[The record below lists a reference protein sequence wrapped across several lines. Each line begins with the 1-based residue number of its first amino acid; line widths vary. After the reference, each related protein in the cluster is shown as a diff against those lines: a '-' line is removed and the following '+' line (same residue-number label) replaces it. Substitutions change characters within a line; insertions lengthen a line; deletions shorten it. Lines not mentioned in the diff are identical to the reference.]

1 MRLSDQWLF
10 RRLGGRARRT
20 RGQSLVEF
28 ALVLPVLMLLLLI
41 TIDFGRLFL
50 SYVSL
55 NNTARV
61 AANYG
66 SLNVGPYTSGSTV
79 LTTYNTTVTAE
90 GGTFADT
97 CPIDNAAGNPDPN
110 NPPVP
115 TYPDGNGLGAISQA
129 TMTCRFSFLTPF
141 ISAFFG
147 GSLPMS
153 ATAQFPIRTGALASI
168 GAGTGVPVIVPPV
181 ANFSFIDVS
190 GGTVD
195 GSGNV
200 DGSSLSVKV
209 NFQDG
214 STSAQTWD
222 WSFGDGTA
230 DYTADAPPA
239 VPPAHTYTLPVDA
252 TAPFVYY
259 VRLTVTN
266 PAGTSSVIREVT
278 LNPAAA
284 NPVAAFYG
292 VPVGS
297 PPQASGGGAPP
308 TGTDIEGSRPLTVT
322 YYNTSVGATAYSW
335 DFGDGQTSTSTAPSH
350 QYTALGVYS
359 VTLSITSP
367 AGANPFT
374 RSNYVTV
381 GCVVPN
387 FANSGTDSAQSTWAS
402 AGFSGTITYLKQANG
417 STSTSPPSANKTII
431 SQTNT
436 NTTPLFNATGG
447 AFDDPTIS
455 GSVWQCAGDIT
466 LTYGP

>member
-1 MRLSDQWLF
+1 MRLSNQWQFL
-10 RRLGGRARRT
+10 RLGRRARRT

-28 ALVLPVLMLLLLI
+28 ALVLPVLLLLLLI

-79 LTTYNTTVTAE
+79 LATYNTTVTAE
-90 GGTFADT
+90 GTTFTDT
-97 CPIDNAAGNPDPN
+97 CPIDDAAGNPDPS

-168 GAGTGVPVIVPPV
+168 GAGTGVPVTVPPV
-181 ANFSFIDVS
+181 ANFSFVDVS
-190 GGTVD
+190 GGAVD
-195 GSGNV
+195 ASGNV
-200 DGSSLSVKV
+200 DGSNLSVTV
-209 NFQDG
+209 NFQDA
-214 STSAQTWD
+214 STNAQTWF
-222 WSFGDGTA
+222 WTFGDGTS
-230 DYTADAPPA
+230 YSADAPPG
-239 VPPAHTYTLPVDA
+239 VPTAHSYNLDPNA
-252 TAPFVYY
+252 TAPLVEY
-259 VRLTVTN
+259 VTLTVTN
-266 PAGTSSVIREVT
+266 PAGSSSVTREVT

-308 TGTDIEGSRPLTVT
+308 DGTNIQGSRPLAVT
-322 YYNTSVGATAYSW
+322 FYNSSVGATAYLW
-335 DFGDGQTSTSTAPSH
+335 DFGDGQTSTSTAPNH
-350 QYTALGVYS
+350 QYAALGVFD
-359 VTLSITSP
+359 VKLTATSP
-367 AGANPFT
+367 TGTNSVT

-387 FANSGTDSAQSTWAS
+387 FANSGTDSAQSTWTN
-402 AGFSGTITYLKQANG
+402 AGFSGQITYLKQANG
-417 STSTSPPSANKTII
+417 STSSSPPNANKTIVA
-431 SQTNT
+431 QTNT
-436 NTTPLFNATGG
+436 STTPLFSATGG
-447 AFDDPTIS
+447 AFDAPTKS